1 MSNMAVIKE
10 TEVLGRMFK
19 VYGTVE
25 EPLFLAKDIAER
37 IGHSNVGK
45 MVSDAELE
53 DDEFRKENIEIT
65 YSYGNE
71 VRTRNQE
78 VLMLTENGLYEV
90 LMQSRKPIA
99 KQFKK
104 EIKKILK
111 ALRLNQVELVNIT
124 NETKIDDTINNLMN
138 MINTLIEDN
147 KKKDI
152 MLEKMV
158 NHILENDKTKV
169 KAEIKEIKTDNIEEE
184 ILNLTEDFMSVKE
197 FCKFINSKG
206 VIPKKIGNHIIHQLF
221 RDNNILNS
229 NNIPTDLAQGYFID
243 TNETTQLILTKQ
255 GMIETYRLAKK
266 DITNAFYQ
274 LRR

>member
-1 MSNMAVIKE
+1 MSNMVVIKE

-25 EPLFLAKDIAER
+25 EPLFLAKDVAEV
-37 IGHSNVGK
+37 IEHSNVAMMLK
-45 MVSDAELE
+45 NIDE
-53 DDEFRKENIEIT
+53 DEKVINNVYT
-65 YSYGNE
+65 LGGN
-71 VRTRNQE
+71 QDM
-78 VLMLTENGLYEV
+78 LFLTEYGLYEV

-99 KQFKK
+99 KAFKK
-104 EIKKILK
+104 EVKKILK
-111 ALRLNQVELVNIT
+111 ALRLNQVELVNTT
-124 NETKIDDTINNLMN
+124 NEIKIDDTINNLMS

-158 NHILENDKTKV
+158 NHILENDKTKIET
-169 KAEIKEIKTDNIEEE
+169 EIKEIKIDNIEEE

-229 NNIPTDLAQGYFID
+229 NNVPTNLSEGYFID

>member
-1 MSNMAVIKE
+1 MSSTEIQVIDSR
-10 TEVLGRMFK
+10 EVLGKDFK
-19 VYGTVE
+19 IYGTIE
-25 EPLFLAKDIAER
+25 KPLFLAKDVANWIENSNTSQMVRNIGEDEKIKAIAP
-37 IGHSNVGK
+37 IYNVYNGQY
-45 MVSDAELE
+45 E
-53 DDEFRKENIEIT
+53 
-65 YSYGNE
+65 
-71 VRTRNQE
+71 NQE
-78 VLMLTENGLYEV
+78 CLFLTEDGLYEV
-90 LMQSRKPIA
+90 LFQSRKPIA
-99 KQFKK
+99 KAFKK
-104 EIKKILK
+104 EVKQILK

-124 NETKIDDTINNLMN
+124 NETKIDDTINNLMS

-169 KAEIKEIKTDNIEEE
+169 KAEIKEIKADNIEEE

-229 NNIPTDLAQGYFID
+229 NNVPTDLAQGYFID

>member
-1 MSNMAVIKE
+1 MSNMVVIKE

-25 EPLFLAKDIAER
+25 EPLFLAKDVAEV
-37 IGHSNVGK
+37 IEHSNVAMMLK
-45 MVSDAELE
+45 NIDE
-53 DDEFRKENIEIT
+53 DEKVINNVYTLD
-65 YSYGNE
+65 GN
-71 VRTRNQE
+71 QDM
-78 VLMLTENGLYEV
+78 LFLTEYGLYEV

-99 KQFKK
+99 KAFKK
-104 EIKKILK
+104 EVKKILK
-111 ALRLNQVELVNIT
+111 ALRLNQVELVNTT
-124 NETKIDDTINNLMN
+124 NEIKIDDTINNLMS

-158 NHILENDKTKV
+158 NHILENDKTKIET
-169 KAEIKEIKTDNIEEE
+169 EIKEIKIDNIEEE

-229 NNIPTDLAQGYFID
+229 NNVPTNLSEGYFID

>member
-1 MSNMAVIKE
+1 MSSTEIQVIDSR
-10 TEVLGRMFK
+10 EVLGKDFK
-19 VYGTVE
+19 IYGTIE
-25 EPLFLAKDIAER
+25 KPLFLAKDVANWIENSNTSQMVRNIDEDEKIKAIAP
-37 IGHSNVGK
+37 IYNVYNGQY
-45 MVSDAELE
+45 E
-53 DDEFRKENIEIT
+53 
-65 YSYGNE
+65 
-71 VRTRNQE
+71 NQE
-78 VLMLTENGLYEV
+78 CLFLTEDGLYEV
-90 LMQSRKPIA
+90 LFQSRKPIA
-99 KQFKK
+99 KAFKK
-104 EIKKILK
+104 EVKQILK
-111 ALRLNQVELVNIT
+111 ALRLNQIELVNTT

-147 KKKDI
+147 KKKDV

-169 KAEIKEIKTDNIEEE
+169 KAEIKEIKTDNMEEE

-229 NNIPTDLAQGYFID
+229 NNVPTDLAQGYFID

>member
-1 MSNMAVIKE
+1 MSSTEIQVIDSR
-10 TEVLGRMFK
+10 EVLGKDFK
-19 VYGTVE
+19 IYGTIE
-25 EPLFLAKDIAER
+25 KPLFLAKDVANWIENSNTSQMVRNIDEDEKIKAIAP
-37 IGHSNVGK
+37 IYNVYNGQY
-45 MVSDAELE
+45 E
-53 DDEFRKENIEIT
+53 
-65 YSYGNE
+65 
-71 VRTRNQE
+71 NQE
-78 VLMLTENGLYEV
+78 CLFLTEDGLYEV
-90 LMQSRKPIA
+90 LFQSRKPIA
-99 KQFKK
+99 KAFKK
-104 EIKKILK
+104 EVKQILK
-111 ALRLNQVELVNIT
+111 ALRLNQIELVNTT

-147 KKKDI
+147 KKKDV

-266 DITNAFYQ
+266 DITNTFYQ

>member
-1 MSNMAVIKE
+1 MSNMVVIKE

-25 EPLFLAKDIAER
+25 EPLFLAKDVAEV
-37 IGHSNVGK
+37 IEHSNVSK
-45 MVSDAELE
+45 MVSTVDE
-53 DDEFRKENIEIT
+53 DEKTTIT
-65 YSYGNE
+65 ISYSGNM
-71 VRTRNQE
+71 TTNQ
-78 VLMLTENGLYEV
+78 LFLTEYGLYEV

-104 EIKKILK
+104 EVKKILK
-111 ALRLNQVELVNIT
+111 ALRLNQIELVNTT
-124 NETKIDDTINNLMN
+124 NETKIDDTINNLMS

-158 NHILENDKTKV
+158 NHILENDKTKIET
-169 KAEIKEIKTDNIEEE
+169 EIKEIKIDNIEEE

-229 NNIPTDLAQGYFID
+229 NNVPTNLSEGYFID

>member
-1 MSNMAVIKE
+1 MSNMVVIKE

-25 EPLFLAKDIAER
+25 EPLFLAKDVAEV
-37 IGHSNVGK
+37 IEHSNPRMMLKSV
-45 MVSDAELE
+45 DE
-53 DDEFRKENIEIT
+53 DEKVVNNVYT
-65 YSYGNE
+65 LGG
-71 VRTRNQE
+71 TQE
-78 VLMLTENGLYEV
+78 TWFLTEDGLYEV

-99 KQFKK
+99 KAFKK
-104 EIKKILK
+104 EVKKILK
-111 ALRLNQVELVNIT
+111 ALRLNQVELVNTT
-124 NETKIDDTINNLMN
+124 NETKIDDTINNLMS
-138 MINTLIEDN
+138 MINALIEDN

-158 NHILENDKTKV
+158 NHILENDKTKIET
-169 KAEIKEIKTDNIEEE
+169 KIKEIKTDDIEEE

-229 NNIPTDLAQGYFID
+229 NNVPTDLAQGYFVD

>member
-1 MSNMAVIKE
+1 MSSTEIQVIDSR
-10 TEVLGRMFK
+10 EVLGKDFK
-19 VYGTVE
+19 IYGTIE
-25 EPLFLAKDIAER
+25 KPLFLAKDVANWIENSNTSQMVRNIDEDEKIKAIAP
-37 IGHSNVGK
+37 IYNVYNGQY
-45 MVSDAELE
+45 E
-53 DDEFRKENIEIT
+53 
-65 YSYGNE
+65 
-71 VRTRNQE
+71 NQE
-78 VLMLTENGLYEV
+78 CLFLTEDGLYEV
-90 LMQSRKPIA
+90 LFQSRKPIA
-99 KQFKK
+99 KAFKK
-104 EIKKILK
+104 EVKQILK
-111 ALRLNQVELVNIT
+111 ALRLNQIELVNTT

>member
-1 MSNMAVIKE
+1 MSNIEVIKE
-10 TEVLGRMFK
+10 TEVLGTMFK

-25 EPLFLAKDIAER
+25 EPLFLAKDVAEV
-37 IGHSNVGK
+37 IEYSKTSEGYYNVS
-45 MVSDAELE
+45 MMLRSID
-53 DDEFRKENIEIT
+53 DDEKITINIVDSET
-65 YSYGNE
+65 N
-71 VRTRNQE
+71 RARNQWF
-78 VLMLTENGLYEV
+78 LTENGLYEV

-104 EIKKILK
+104 EVKKILK
-111 ALRLNQVELVNIT
+111 ALRLNQIELVNTT
-124 NETKIDDTINNLMN
+124 NETKIDDTINNLMS

-158 NHILENDKTKV
+158 NHILENDKTKM
-169 KAEIKEIKTDNIEEE
+169 KTEIKELKADNIEEE

-229 NNIPTDLAQGYFID
+229 NNVPTDLAQGYFID

>member
-1 MSNMAVIKE
+1 MSNMVAIKE
-10 TEVLGRMFK
+10 TEVLGKMFK

-53 DDEFRKENIEIT
+53 DDEFRKEIIEIT

-104 EIKKILK
+104 EVKKILK
-111 ALRLNQVELVNIT
+111 ALRLNQVELVNTT
-124 NETKIDDTINNLMN
+124 NETKIDDTINNLMS

-158 NHILENDKTKV
+158 NHILENDKTKIET
-169 KAEIKEIKTDNIEEE
+169 EIKEIKIDNIEEE

-229 NNIPTDLAQGYFID
+229 NNVPTNLSEGFFID

>member
-1 MSNMAVIKE
+1 MSSTEIQVIDNR
-10 TEVLGRMFK
+10 EVLGKDFK
-19 VYGTVE
+19 IYGTIE
-25 EPLFLAKDIAER
+25 KPLFLAKDVANWIENSNTSQMVRNIDEDEKIKAIAP
-37 IGHSNVGK
+37 IYNVYNGQY
-45 MVSDAELE
+45 E
-53 DDEFRKENIEIT
+53 
-65 YSYGNE
+65 
-71 VRTRNQE
+71 NQE
-78 VLMLTENGLYEV
+78 CLFLTEDGLYEV
-90 LMQSRKPIA
+90 LFQSRKPIA
-99 KQFKK
+99 KAFKK
-104 EIKKILK
+104 EVKQILK
-111 ALRLNQVELVNIT
+111 ALRLNQVELVNTT
-124 NETKIDDTINNLMN
+124 NEIKIDDTINNLMS

-147 KKKDI
+147 KKKDV

-158 NHILENDKTKV
+158 NHILENDKTKM
-169 KAEIKEIKTDNIEEE
+169 KTEIKEIKTDNIEEE

-229 NNIPTDLAQGYFID
+229 NNVPTDLAQGYFID

>member
-1 MSNMAVIKE
+1 MSNMVVIKE

-25 EPLFLAKDIAER
+25 EPLFLAKDVAEV
-37 IGHSNVGK
+37 IEHSNPRMMLKSV
-45 MVSDAELE
+45 DE
-53 DDEFRKENIEIT
+53 DEKVVNNVYT
-65 YSYGNE
+65 LGG
-71 VRTRNQE
+71 TQE
-78 VLMLTENGLYEV
+78 TWFLTEDGLYEV

-99 KQFKK
+99 KAFKK

-111 ALRLNQVELVNIT
+111 ALRLDKIKIVDKT
-124 NETKIDDTINNLMN
+124 NETTNEIKIDDTVNNLISMLN
-138 MINTLIEDN
+138 ILMEDN

-158 NHILENDKTKV
+158 NHILENDKTKIET
-169 KAEIKEIKTDNIEEE
+169 KIKEIKTDDIEEE
-184 ILNLTEDFMSVKE
+184 ILNLTEDFLSVKE

-229 NNIPTDLAQGYFID
+229 NNVPTDLAQGYFVD

-266 DITNAFYQ
+266 DITNTFYQ

>member
-1 MSNMAVIKE
+1 MSSTEIQVIDSR
-10 TEVLGRMFK
+10 EVLGKDFK
-19 VYGTVE
+19 IYGTIE
-25 EPLFLAKDIAER
+25 KPLFLAKDVANWIENSNTSQMVRNIDEDEKIKAIAP
-37 IGHSNVGK
+37 IYNVYNGQY
-45 MVSDAELE
+45 E
-53 DDEFRKENIEIT
+53 
-65 YSYGNE
+65 
-71 VRTRNQE
+71 NQE
-78 VLMLTENGLYEV
+78 CLFLTEDGLYEV
-90 LMQSRKPIA
+90 LFQSRKPIA
-99 KQFKK
+99 KAFKK
-104 EIKKILK
+104 EVKQILK
-111 ALRLNQVELVNIT
+111 ALRLNQIELVNTT
-124 NETKIDDTINNLMN
+124 NETKIDDTINNLMS

>member
-1 MSNMAVIKE
+1 MSNMVVIKE
-10 TEVLGRMFK
+10 TEVLGKMFK

-53 DDEFRKENIEIT
+53 DDEFRKEIIEIT

-104 EIKKILK
+104 EVKKMLK
-111 ALRLNQVELVNIT
+111 ALRLNQIELVNTT
-124 NETKIDDTINNLMN
+124 NETKIDDTINNLMS

-158 NHILENDKTKV
+158 NHILENDKTKIET
-169 KAEIKEIKTDNIEEE
+169 EIKEIKIDNIEEE

-229 NNIPTDLAQGYFID
+229 NNVPTNLSEGFFID

>member
-1 MSNMAVIKE
+1 MSSTEIQVIDSR
-10 TEVLGRMFK
+10 EVLGKDFK
-19 VYGTVE
+19 IYGTIE
-25 EPLFLAKDIAER
+25 KPLFLAKDVANWIENSNTSQMVRNIDEDEKIKAIAP
-37 IGHSNVGK
+37 IYNVYNGQY
-45 MVSDAELE
+45 E
-53 DDEFRKENIEIT
+53 
-65 YSYGNE
+65 
-71 VRTRNQE
+71 NQE
-78 VLMLTENGLYEV
+78 CLFLTEDGLYEV
-90 LMQSRKPIA
+90 LFQSRKPIA
-99 KQFKK
+99 KAFKK
-104 EIKKILK
+104 EVKQILK
-111 ALRLNQVELVNIT
+111 ALRLNQIELVNTT

-147 KKKDI
+147 KKKDV

-158 NHILENDKTKV
+158 NHILENDKTKM
-169 KAEIKEIKTDNIEEE
+169 KTEIKEIKTDNIEEE

-229 NNIPTDLAQGYFID
+229 NNVPTDLAQGYFID

>member
-1 MSNMAVIKE
+1 MSSTEIQVIDSR
-10 TEVLGRMFK
+10 EVLGKDFK
-19 VYGTVE
+19 IYGTIE
-25 EPLFLAKDIAER
+25 KPLFLAKDVANWIENSNTSQMVRNIDEDEKIKAIAP
-37 IGHSNVGK
+37 IYNVYNGQY
-45 MVSDAELE
+45 E
-53 DDEFRKENIEIT
+53 
-65 YSYGNE
+65 
-71 VRTRNQE
+71 NQE
-78 VLMLTENGLYEV
+78 CLFLTEDGLYEV
-90 LMQSRKPIA
+90 LFQSRKPIA
-99 KQFKK
+99 KAFKK
-104 EIKKILK
+104 EVKQILK
-111 ALRLNQVELVNIT
+111 ALRLNQIELVNTT
-124 NETKIDDTINNLMN
+124 NETKIDDTINNLMS

-266 DITNAFYQ
+266 DITTTFYQ

>member
-1 MSNMAVIKE
+1 MSNMVVIKE

-25 EPLFLAKDIAER
+25 EPLFLAKDVAEV
-37 IGHSNVGK
+37 IEHTD
-45 MVSDAELE
+45 VSRMLNLVDE
-53 DDEFRKENIEIT
+53 DEKLT
-65 YSYGNE
+65 
-71 VRTRNQE
+71 RTLYVSGQNRN
-78 VLMLTENGLYEV
+78 MWFLTEDGLYEV

-111 ALRLNQVELVNIT
+111 ALRLNQVELVNTT
-124 NETKIDDTINNLMN
+124 NEIKIDDTINNLMS

-147 KKKDI
+147 KKKDV

-158 NHILENDKTKV
+158 NHILENDKTKIET
-169 KAEIKEIKTDNIEEE
+169 EIKEIKTDDIEEE
-184 ILNLTEDFMSVKE
+184 ILNLTEDFISVKE
-197 FCKFINSKG
+197 FCKFINNKG
-206 VIPKKIGNHIIHQLF
+206 VIPKKIGNHIVYQLF
-221 RDNNILNS
+221 RDNNILNIH
-229 NNIPTDLAQGYFID
+229 NVPTNLSEGYFID

>member
-1 MSNMAVIKE
+1 MSNIAVIKE

-111 ALRLNQVELVNIT
+111 TLRLNQVELVNIT
-124 NETKIDDTINNLMN
+124 NETKIDDTINNLMS

-169 KAEIKEIKTDNIEEE
+169 KAEIKEIKTDNIEGE

-243 TNETTQLILTKQ
+243 INETTQLILTKQ
-255 GMIETYRLAKK
+255 GMLETYRLAKK

>member
-1 MSNMAVIKE
+1 MSNMVVIKE
-10 TEVLGRMFK
+10 TEVLGRIFK

-25 EPLFLAKDIAER
+25 EPLFLAKDVAEV
-37 IGHSNVGK
+37 IEHSNPRMMLKSV
-45 MVSDAELE
+45 DE
-53 DDEFRKENIEIT
+53 DEKVVNNVYT
-65 YSYGNE
+65 LGG
-71 VRTRNQE
+71 TQE
-78 VLMLTENGLYEV
+78 TWFLTEDGLYEV

-99 KQFKK
+99 KAFKK
-104 EIKKILK
+104 EVKKILK
-111 ALRLNQVELVNIT
+111 ALRLNQVELVNTT
-124 NETKIDDTINNLMN
+124 NETKIDDTINNLMS

-158 NHILENDKTKV
+158 NHILENDKTKIET
-169 KAEIKEIKTDNIEEE
+169 EIKEIKIDNIEEE

-229 NNIPTDLAQGYFID
+229 NNVPTNLSEGYFID

>member
-19 VYGTVE
+19 VYGTVQ
-25 EPLFLAKDIAER
+25 EPLFLAKDVAEV
-37 IGHSNVGK
+37 IEHTD
-45 MVSDAELE
+45 VSRMLNLVDE
-53 DDEFRKENIEIT
+53 DEKLT
-65 YSYGNE
+65 
-71 VRTRNQE
+71 RTLYVSGQNRN
-78 VLMLTENGLYEV
+78 MWFLTENGLYEV

-111 ALRLNQVELVNIT
+111 ALRLNQIELVNTT
-124 NETKIDDTINNLMN
+124 NETKIDDTINNLMS

-169 KAEIKEIKTDNIEEE
+169 KAEIKEIKTDNMEEE

-229 NNIPTDLAQGYFID
+229 NNVPTDLAQGYFID

-255 GMIETYRLAKK
+255 GMIATYRLAKK